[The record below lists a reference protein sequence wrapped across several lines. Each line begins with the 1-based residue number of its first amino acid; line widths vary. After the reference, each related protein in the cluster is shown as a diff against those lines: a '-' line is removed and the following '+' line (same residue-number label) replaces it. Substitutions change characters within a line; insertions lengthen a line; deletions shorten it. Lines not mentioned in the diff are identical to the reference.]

1 MRTLVGRIFGHDR
14 WATLALLDACAS
26 LTEEQLDELTSP
38 GTYGP
43 IRATLE
49 HMVGA
54 HERYLAVLV
63 TGGFPPRPPEGPR
76 ATIAE
81 LRERAARACDGLA
94 DEAAAGGG
102 GRVIEGVRDG
112 EPFRLGAWVL
122 LAQAIEHGT
131 EHRTQVCAILGA
143 HGLPVPDLD
152 VWAYDDALAAG

>member
-26 LTEEQLDELTSP
+26 LTPAQLDDLTTP
-38 GTYGP
+38 GTYGS

-63 TGGFPPRPPEGPR
+63 TGGFPPRKPAGPP
-76 ATIAE
+76 ATIAD
-81 LRERAARACDGLA
+81 LRERAERACDGLI
-94 DEAAAGGG
+94 AAASAGGG
-102 GRVIEGVRDG
+102 ARVIEGVRNG

-143 HGLPVPDLD
+143 SGIPAPDLD
-152 VWAYDDALAAG
+152 VWAYDDAIAAE